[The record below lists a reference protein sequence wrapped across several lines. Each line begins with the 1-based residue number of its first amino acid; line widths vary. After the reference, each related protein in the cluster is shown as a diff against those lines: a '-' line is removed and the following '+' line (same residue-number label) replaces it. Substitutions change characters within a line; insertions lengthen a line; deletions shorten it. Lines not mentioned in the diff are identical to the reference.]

1 MNPQAPETA
10 DGQEAEDIVFPLHE
24 EPENTEENAEWKLY
38 NLLSLDGG
46 GIRGY
51 WSLLALQKLMGYI
64 AEKEENEDDGT
75 LHSFSPEGWPD
86 NVSQVPRTQEEKR
99 QIAAANTPEDKCR
112 AYSNTRR
119 YLPCHYFDHICGSS
133 TGASDEKAV
142 ETPYLIRSYDH
153 NQRTSPNQ
161 SRRSTRRGTMRTNRS
176 NTGRSGEMIMGQRG
190 NTQPQTPINYENAQ
204 DFEIWEV
211 ARAATAAP
219 FYFEPF
225 EIRIP
230 RSSGHLLFTD
240 GGFSTSNNPTR
251 EGTQEI
257 EEMHGTNSMGVVV
270 SIGTAR
276 HNERPREKG
285 ILPVIQK
292 LKGFVQSATDPE
304 VMHLEMKRKSYPDKF
319 PYYRLNDPGGTSIE
333 LDEWKPKRGMFKNK
347 AAGSETIKA
356 IKDAFSKWA
365 GEMENI
371 RTLEQC
377 AADLVD
383 RRRARTSNR
392 TMWER

>member
-1 MNPQAPETA
+1 MVSC
-10 DGQEAEDIVFPLHE
+10 GQPLSR
-24 EPENTEENAEWKLY
+24 TSSAGSYKG
-38 NLLSLDGG
+38 LSVH
-46 GIRGY
+46 RFVTT
-51 WSLLALQKLMGYI
+51 LMT
-64 AEKEENEDDGT
+64 K
-75 LHSFSPEGWPD
+75 
-86 NVSQVPRTQEEKR
+86 
-99 QIAAANTPEDKCR
+99 
-112 AYSNTRR
+112 
-119 YLPCHYFDHICGSS
+119 
-133 TGASDEKAV
+133 SDEKAV

-153 NQRTSPNQ
+153 NKRTSPNQ
-161 SRRSTRRGTMRTNRS
+161 SRRSTRRGTMRTDRS
-176 NTGRSGEMIMGQRG
+176 NTGRSGETIIGRHG

-225 EIRIP
+225 RIRIP

-257 EEMHGTNSMGVVV
+257 EEMHGANSIGVVV

-276 HNERPREKG
+276 DNERPREKG
-285 ILPVIQK
+285 ILPIIQK

-319 PYYRLNDPGGTSIE
+319 PYYRLNDPGGTSVE

-347 AAGSETIKA
+347 AAGSETIKV
-356 IKDAFSKWA
+356 IKDAFSTWA
-365 GEMENI
+365 GRMENVRI
-371 RTLEQC
+371 LEQC

-383 RRRARTSNR
+383 RRRARTANR
-392 TMWER
+392 TMWERYATCARFTCRFRACDVGPFSNRDDFRDHLNRHHPSMPPHQLDQEMRECRRQWHYQSV